1 MSVWRELWGVHKVV
15 AAKKCA
21 FHRRHS
27 HFLTST
33 DGTGERCVLPIC
45 AMPKQQH
52 SPLFIL
58 SHMRSYSSVLS
69 HVLGSHPQIDG
80 YCETHLRYRFSFDL
94 LRLKWRVRKLTG
106 EPLRGRY
113 VLDKILHNYPVS
125 TAILENARTRAIILL
140 RQPVDVV
147 QSIVHMGRHLDTNDR
162 NANVAI
168 ATAYYVERLSQ
179 LMRVAQ
185 VFGRRAAFVES
196 ETLVTRTEETLSFL
210 QRFLALD
217 SPLERRYRSF
227 SKTGKPGYGDPSEM
241 ILSGELGSRTRERPT
256 YSIPSQLIA
265 QAVQAHSA
273 CLSAC
278 MLNCVPVSGP
288 SERDEQQDPGLQLAM

>member
-1 MSVWRELWGVHKVV
+1 
-15 AAKKCA
+15 
-21 FHRRHS
+21 
-27 HFLTST
+27 
-33 DGTGERCVLPIC
+33 
-45 AMPKQQH
+45 MPKKPPR
-52 SPLFIL
+52 SALFIL

-113 VLDKILHNYPVS
+113 VLDKILHNYAVA
-125 TAILENARTRAIILL
+125 TAILENPQTRAIILL

-147 QSIVHMGRHLDTNDR
+147 QSIVHMGRHLDLNEQ
-162 NANVAI
+162 NSNVAN
-168 ATAYYVERLSQ
+168 ATQYYVERLGQ
-179 LMRVAQ
+179 LTKLARA
-185 VFGRRAAFVES
+185 FGKRAAFVES
-196 ETLVTRTEETLSFL
+196 ETLMSRTDEALSFL
-210 QRFLALD
+210 QNFLSLD

-241 ILSGELGSRTRERPT
+241 IHSGEIGQRSQQRPT
-256 YSIPSQLIA
+256 YSIPTALIA
-265 QAVQAHSA
+265 QAVAAHSE

-278 MLNCVPVSGP
+278 RLNCIPVSAVAEGEE
-288 SERDEQQDPGLQLAM
+288 SSDARLQLAI